1 MSTST
6 FDRKLEITND
16 KDLDRLAKFL
26 SRKPSCKEISKHP
39 FNDKEIRRGE
49 QLLDSLFSNSQK

>member
-6 FDRKLEITND
+6 FDRKLEITKD

-26 SRKPSCKEISKHP
+26 SRKPRCKKISKHP
-39 FNDKEIRRGE
+39 FNENEIKRGE
-49 QLLDSLFSNSQK
+49 QLLNDLFSNSQN